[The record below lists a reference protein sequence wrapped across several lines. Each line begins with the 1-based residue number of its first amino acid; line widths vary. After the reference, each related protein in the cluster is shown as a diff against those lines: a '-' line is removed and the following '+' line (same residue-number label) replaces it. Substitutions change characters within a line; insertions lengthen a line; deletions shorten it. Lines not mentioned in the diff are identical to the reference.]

1 MKIIVTGSD
10 QSTLTTLRPD
20 REEVRS
26 TFIDT
31 AEQYGGRDQYMSPG
45 ETLLGTVGACMS
57 LPVRGFLKQE
67 GIPFEEVT
75 ITVTADFGEG
85 LTRIH
90 TDTQVT
96 GSLSPEERARVQEVL
111 SGCALC
117 KLLQGRIL
125 LDHHPVR

>member
-1 MKIIVTGSD
+1 MATTIGYARV
-10 QSTLTTLRPD
+10 STTSQHLDMQLD
-20 REEVRS
+20 
-26 TFIDT
+26 
-31 AEQYGGRDQYMSPG
+31 A
-45 ETLLGTVGACMS
+45 
-57 LPVRGFLKQE
+57 LKAS
-67 GIPFEEVT
+67 GC
-75 ITVTADFGEG
+75 
-85 LTRIH
+85 TRIH

>member
-45 ETLLGTVGACMS
+45 DSGGLYEPHRPWLPETGGHS
-57 LPVRGFLKQE
+57 
-67 GIPFEEVT
+67 I
-75 ITVTADFGEG
+75 
-85 LTRIH
+85 
-90 TDTQVT
+90 
-96 GSLSPEERARVQEVL
+96 
-111 SGCALC
+111 
-117 KLLQGRIL
+117 
-125 LDHHPVR
+125 